1 MNTPEFDRYAPPST
15 PAEEQPSRDADG
27 YLGEPQSVGPGH
39 ALVWL
44 RNVWRLFKQQ
54 PIKWLGASLLIL
66 LANFVIIL
74 LPFIGMLLQPL
85 FMMVILAGIAYAA
98 QSLEQR
104 GNFGIGDIFL
114 TGFWKNGK
122 SLLGAGLFSLAL
134 SFLYGIAIFILL
146 GNDGLDGLE
155 AFAYSRQNDMPAGM
169 NALNIGFFVVY
180 LALTFLV
187 PTLIILQNE
196 KLFRA
201 VGLSC
206 KGFLRNIVGAILC
219 ALYVGL
225 AFCGTIFSTVFLIG
239 LLSSLS
245 ASSGMG
251 WLVVLLVILIML
263 AFLPILFLLP
273 YAVYRDLFFKEE

>member
-1 MNTPEFDRYAPPST
+1 M
-15 PAEEQPSRDADG
+15 
-27 YLGEPQSVGPGH
+27 
-39 ALVWL
+39 
-44 RNVWRLFKQQ
+44 FKQQ